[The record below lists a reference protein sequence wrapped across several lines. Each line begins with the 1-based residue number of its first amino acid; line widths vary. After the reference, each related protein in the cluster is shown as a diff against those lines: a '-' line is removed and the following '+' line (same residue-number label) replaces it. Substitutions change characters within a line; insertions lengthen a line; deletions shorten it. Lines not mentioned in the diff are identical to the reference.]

1 MFLTRGRLQYNYHKD
16 TIGIDDISNYLEND
30 KYQLENYISPIT
42 KEEFIKDSINYKNEY
57 NLSNNLL
64 KNNNSLQL
72 PYGNVKFEKN
82 LKRNSDSYI
91 DYFYIG
97 YSKALNSHIINIS
110 LYEGSQTLLLNNT
123 KYEYKV
129 IDSEPIFSEDKSQV
143 INYKD
148 SDGLSSSLTLYTVHQ
163 NSLKL
168 NKLLWS
174 EKNSIDYSFWN
185 KNNEI
190 IVKLKSLDDKSV
202 TYAKISLQDK
212 TTLSN
217 KIEGI
222 YSLKTDV
229 FSIISDEEINLKFNF
244 YFYND
249 KKMNLRIST
258 NNVEDAYCEG
268 IYKLIKN
275 DNFIEGVYNDEGIC
289 TEKESD
295 SNFQIKEE
303 NNSIYIKSKRFI
315 NQDWIKLTNG
325 NLSKNTD

>member
-1 MFLTRGRLQYNYHKD
+1 MQLNLHWKIQGDIQVSKQENKTAKEYTYNYHSD
-16 TIGIDDISNYLEND
+16 TVKTDDILSFYDNKE
-30 KYQLENYISPIT
+30 YQLENYISPIT
-42 KEEFIKDSINYKNEY
+42 KEEFIKDSISYKNEY
-57 NLSNNLL
+57 NLSNDLL
-64 KNNNSLQL
+64 KNNSFLKL

-82 LKRNSDSYI
+82 LKRDSDSYI

-97 YSKALNSHIINIS
+97 YSKTLNSHIINIS

-190 IVKLKSLDDKSV
+190 IVKLFNTETS
-202 TYAKISLQDK
+202 KINYHKVVL
-212 TTLSN
+212 
-217 KIEGI
+217 
-222 YSLKTDV
+222 
-229 FSIISDEEINLKFNF
+229 EE
-244 YFYND
+244 
-249 KKMNLRIST
+249 
-258 NNVEDAYCEG
+258 
-268 IYKLIKN
+268 
-275 DNFIEGVYNDEGIC
+275 
-289 TEKESD
+289 
-295 SNFQIKEE
+295 
-303 NNSIYIKSKRFI
+303 
-315 NQDWIKLTNG
+315 
-325 NLSKNTD
+325 